1 MTDSDQLVVRS
12 RVGSETGGYDPE
24 RFAQQMRG
32 LPPIDW
38 DTEREM
44 VIAEPF
50 FSYAEHE
57 AVVRA
62 GRAELLIDLVR
73 RWKEFLV
80 DGYDTFGECWGWGTP
95 VHGWSSTP
103 TRDLIWY
110 VLGVTAAEPGYRRVR
125 IATRLG
131 RLREAAGAVPTPHGY
146 VEVRVADSEAEIDSP
161 GAIIVVS
168 EDGTETELAAGQ
180 HRATIR

>member
-1 MTDSDQLVVRS
+1 MDNVGRPPPSRPGQRHYLRCAPLERWNPLVDAMTDSDRLVVRS

-62 GRAELLIDLVR
+62 GPRRAFD
-73 RWKEFLV
+73 
-80 DGYDTFGECWGWGTP
+80 
-95 VHGWSSTP
+95 
-103 TRDLIWY
+103 
-110 VLGVTAAEPGYRRVR
+110 
-125 IATRLG
+125 
-131 RLREAAGAVPTPHGY
+131 
-146 VEVRVADSEAEIDSP
+146 
-161 GAIIVVS
+161 
-168 EDGTETELAAGQ
+168 
-180 HRATIR
+180 

>member
-1 MTDSDQLVVRS
+1 MTDSDRLVVRS
-12 RVGSETGGYDPE
+12 RVGSEKGGYDPE

-161 GAIIVVS
+161 VAIIVVS